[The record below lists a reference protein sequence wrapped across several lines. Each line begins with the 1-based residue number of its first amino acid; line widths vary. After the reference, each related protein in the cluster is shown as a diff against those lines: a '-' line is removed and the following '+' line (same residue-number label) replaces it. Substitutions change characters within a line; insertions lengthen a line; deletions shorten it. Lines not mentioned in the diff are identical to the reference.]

1 MLETFDAA
9 DIISAADAAA
19 KTSLVDLIE
28 LRVARGMCGKS
39 YMLITG
45 DVAAVSAAIDRAK
58 QEVSADGMLLDSSV
72 IPNPDKRLW
81 DSIL

>member
-1 MLETFDAA
+1 MLPVE
-9 DIISAADAAA
+9 AADAAA

-45 DVAAVSAAIDRAK
+45 DVAAVSAAIERAQ
-58 QEVSADGMLLDSSV
+58 QEVSTDGMLLDSSV

-81 DSIL
+81 ESIL